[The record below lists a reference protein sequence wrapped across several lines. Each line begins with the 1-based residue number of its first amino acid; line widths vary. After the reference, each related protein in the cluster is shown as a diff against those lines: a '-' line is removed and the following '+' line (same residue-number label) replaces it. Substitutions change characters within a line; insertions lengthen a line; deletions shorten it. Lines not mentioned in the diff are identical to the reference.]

1 MRKLQLAAV
10 ALLCAAAGIAA
21 STEKT
26 IPMPGRD
33 QSVKVGFAAEGGR
46 IESVRIQ
53 HYPDADDVEKAKTK
67 DLNDKQLTFWNFS
80 VSNRNLDKK
89 LRMRIGVEVIGK
101 DGSTVGRGDKSDTVD
116 AGKLDD
122 NIRVWIRMRTLDVV
136 SARKAKLTLSIE
148 PK

>member
-1 MRKLQLAAV
+1 MRKLRLAAV
-10 ALLCAAAGIAA
+10 AVLCASFGFAA

-26 IPMPGRD
+26 IPMPRRD
-33 QSVKVGFAAEGGR
+33 ESVKVGFAAEGGR

-67 DLNDKQLTFWNFS
+67 DRNDQQLTFWNFS
-80 VSNRNLDKK
+80 VSNKNLDKK
-89 LRMRIGVEVIGK
+89 LRMKIAVEIVGK
-101 DGSTVGRGDKSDTVD
+101 DGSIVGRGDKSDTVD

-122 NIRVWIRMRTLDVV
+122 NIRIWLRMRTLDVV
-136 SARKAKLTLSIE
+136 SAKSARLTLSIE